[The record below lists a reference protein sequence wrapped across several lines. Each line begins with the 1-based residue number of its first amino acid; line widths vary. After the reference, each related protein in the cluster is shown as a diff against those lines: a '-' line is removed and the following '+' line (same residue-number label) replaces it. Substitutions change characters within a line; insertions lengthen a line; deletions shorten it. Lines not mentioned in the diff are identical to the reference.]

1 VRERWLSKRA
11 VPLHIGVLLFVP
23 GCALAA
29 WWQVTRAFDGNGL
42 SYLYSVEWP
51 VFALVA
57 IYFWWMLIHTD
68 YETVGR
74 KGLERQVA
82 LEAAQKAAEA
92 GGDGAASP
100 ASSPVAAPPME
111 VDDPELAAYNARL
124 AELAKRGPSTWRT
137 RESVVVRRPQ

>member
-1 VRERWLSKRA
+1 
-11 VPLHIGVLLFVP
+11 VP

-51 VFALVA
+51 IFALVA
-57 IYFWWMLIHTD
+57 VYFWWMLIHTD
-68 YETVGR
+68 YETVGL
-74 KGLERQVA
+74 KGLRRQQA
-82 LEAAQKAAEA
+82 LAAANQQALAAGEAP
-92 GGDGAASP
+92 P
-100 ASSPVAAPPME
+100 APPAAPTVE

-124 AELAKRGPSTWRT
+124 AELANRGPKTWHT

>member
-11 VPLHIGVLLFVP
+11 LSLHVGLLLFVP
-23 GCALAA
+23 ICALAA

-51 VFALVA
+51 IFALVA
-57 IYFWWMLIHTD
+57 SYFWWMLIHTD

-82 LEAAQKAAEA
+82 LETAKRAAET
-92 GGDGAASP
+92 GGGPD
-100 ASSPVAAPPME
+100 VAPPAQSAPGVE

-124 AELAKRGPSTWRT
+124 AALADRGPKTWRT